1 MGIISRADKK
11 KRGFISVKAKFLLS
25 YVVILAM
32 VLTLL
37 NTYPII
43 LSRDLVFRAKQ
54 ETLSA
59 RANQISISVGSL
71 DSMTQKNV
79 FGVMQLMDTSSLGRI
94 TIVNADN
101 EVLFQE
107 ISRNVRVNEIDPR
120 PIMTDA
126 LNGND
131 SFRSIFSSGA
141 FLSGVGVPVFS
152 GGKIAGCVYIF
163 EYDENVGSIVT
174 GLRND
179 IGIISVVLSITT
191 LILGFIFSGTITRRI
206 RMVLNAIKTVREG
219 EYTYRINVEG
229 HDELAGLADEFNSLT
244 KRLQSTEETR
254 RRFVADASHDLKTPL
269 ASIRLLSDSILQ
281 TENMDNDTLR
291 EFVEDIRNESER
303 LASTTGQLLDLTK
316 LDNDIATVREPTAVT
331 PVLENAVRM
340 LKPIADAK
348 DIELS
353 VESSSREMT
362 VLASEDD
369 LFKIISNLTDNAVKY
384 TNPGGTVKI
393 SAQKID
399 ASVVITVSDT
409 GIGIPEQDIPYIFDR
424 FYRVDKSR
432 SREQG
437 GSGLGLSIVK
447 STVEKHSGK
456 VEAIKNGAGG
466 MDFCV
471 TFPLYSF

>member
-1 MGIISRADKK
+1 MGTISRAENK
-11 KRGFISVKAKFLLS
+11 KRGFISIKTKLLLS
-25 YVVILAM
+25 YIIILAM

-37 NTYPII
+37 NTYPIM

-79 FGVMQLMDTSSLGRI
+79 YGVMQLMDTSSLGRV
-94 TIVNADN
+94 TIVNTDN

-107 ISRNVRVNEIDPR
+107 IGRNVRVNEIDPR
-120 PIMTDA
+120 PIMNDA

-131 SFRSIFSSGA
+131 SFLSRFSNGA

-152 GGKIAGCVYIF
+152 GGKISGCVYLY

-179 IGIISVVLSITT
+179 IRIISVILSITT
-191 LILGFIFSGTITRRI
+191 LILGFIFSGTFTRRI

-229 HDELAGLADEFNSLT
+229 HDELAGLANEFNSLT
-244 KRLQSTEETR
+244 NRLQSTEETR

-303 LASTTGQLLDLTK
+303 LASTTGQLLDLAR
-316 LDNDIATVREPTAVT
+316 LDNNIATVREPTAVT
-331 PVLENAVRM
+331 PVIESAVRM
-340 LKPIADAK
+340 LKPIAEAK
-348 DIELS
+348 GIKLS
-353 VESSSREMT
+353 TESNSRGMT

-369 LFKIISNLTDNAVKY
+369 LFKIVSNLSENAVKY
-384 TNPGGTVKI
+384 TNPGGSVLLT
-393 SAQKID
+393 AEKID

-456 VEAIKNGAGG
+456 VEAIKNSAGG
-466 MDFCV
+466 MDFIV